1 MNDVKELYSIWLE
14 RATDDADVLRELK
27 EMEGDEKKIT
37 DAFYKDLE
45 FGTGGLRGVIGTG
58 TNRMNIHT
66 VRKAS
71 QGYASYLVKN
81 FSDPSVAVAY
91 DSRIKSDVFARAAAE
106 VFAANGIK
114 VYIYPELMPTP
125 SLSFAVRYHK
135 TSGGIVITASHNP
148 SKYNGYKVYGSD
160 GCQITNA
167 AADAILSEIRDTDI
181 FDGIKTLSFEKGL
194 EDGIISWMGE
204 ETVGAFISAVSDQ
217 SLLKTG
223 TFDKSVSIVY
233 TPLYGAGLKCVT
245 RCLAENGYT
254 NIHIVEEQA
263 APNGNFPTCPY
274 PNPEIREALTLGLAE
289 AEKVKSDLL
298 IATDP
303 DSDRVGIAVKD
314 KDGYK
319 LITGNEVG
327 LMLMQYISERRREIK
342 TMPEKPVA
350 VKTIVS
356 ADLTKAIAAEYGIEL
371 REVLTGFKYIGEQ
384 IGNLEK
390 DGEADRY
397 ILGFE
402 ESYGYLTGSYV
413 RDKDAVDGALMI
425 ADMFT
430 YYRSKGLTLIEVLD
444 GIYRK
449 YGYSKNALTSYEFEG
464 KEGFDKMQSI
474 MALVRNCDRTSFAG
488 YDLVSKGDYKAGTIT
503 YTDGRC
509 EATNL
514 PKSDV
519 LKFCLSGNASFVV
532 RPSGTEPKL
541 KIYTSVSADDPSLL
555 DGKTAELKGE
565 LEALFGLN

>member
-1 MNDVKELYSIWLE
+1 MNDVKALYAIWLE

-27 EMEGDEKKIT
+27 EMAGDEKKIT

-45 FGTGGLRGVIGTG
+45 FGTGGLRGVIGAG

-81 FSDPSVAVAY
+81 FSAPSVAVAY

-160 GCQITNA
+160 GCQITNT

-303 DSDRVGIAVKD
+303 DSDRVGIAVND

-327 LMLMQYISERRREIK
+327 LMLMQYISERRCEIK

-488 YDLVSKGDYKAGTIT
+488 YDLVSKGDYKTGTIT

>member
-1 MNDVKELYSIWLE
+1 
-14 RATDDADVLRELK
+14 
-27 EMEGDEKKIT
+27 
-37 DAFYKDLE
+37 
-45 FGTGGLRGVIGTG
+45 
-58 TNRMNIHT
+58 MNIHT

-81 FSDPSVAVAY
+81 FSAPSVAVAY

-488 YDLVSKGDYKAGTIT
+488 YDLVSKGDYKAGTIV
-503 YTDGRC
+503 YADGKS
-509 EATNL
+509 EPTNL

-541 KIYTSVSADDPSLL
+541 KIYTSVSADDPALL